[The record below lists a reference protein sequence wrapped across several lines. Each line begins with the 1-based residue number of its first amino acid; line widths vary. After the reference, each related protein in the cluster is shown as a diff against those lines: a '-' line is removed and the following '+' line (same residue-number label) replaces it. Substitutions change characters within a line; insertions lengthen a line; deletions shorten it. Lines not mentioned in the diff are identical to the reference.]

1 MCREIHPS
9 LIQLRRLTTLMTG
22 RDDYDDKV
30 VKGEGGMM
38 ICDVWSAALIGSCR
52 DGRG

>member
-1 MCREIHPS
+1 MCASRLTIMCREIHPS

-38 ICDVWSAALIGSCR
+38 ICDV
-52 DGRG
+52 